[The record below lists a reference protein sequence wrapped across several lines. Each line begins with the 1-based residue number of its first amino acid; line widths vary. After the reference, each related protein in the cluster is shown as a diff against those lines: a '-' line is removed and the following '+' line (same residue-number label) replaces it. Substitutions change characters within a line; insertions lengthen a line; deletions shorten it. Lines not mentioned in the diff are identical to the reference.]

1 MHRFPEHLVNH
12 LSIGGHWPLS
22 KVPPGSIVIVSV
34 RPEIYP
40 LLRDDLSLAFPLLLV
55 FIDPLVLVSIW
66 SMSWRMLVTSFPVKD
81 FHKPCLVGRP
91 TLKELM
97 AMSSTLPSIS
107 LYISQYLSEYV
118 FRVSPSRM
126 DKDSGESKGRGT
138 LLQVIKREPNA

>member
-1 MHRFPEHLVNH
+1 
-12 LSIGGHWPLS
+12 
-22 KVPPGSIVIVSV
+22 
-34 RPEIYP
+34 
-40 LLRDDLSLAFPLLLV
+40 
-55 FIDPLVLVSIW
+55 
-66 SMSWRMLVTSFPVKD
+66 MLVIGFPVKD

-118 FRVSPSRM
+118 FRVTPSRM
-126 DKDSGESKGRGT
+126 DKDSGESKGQGT